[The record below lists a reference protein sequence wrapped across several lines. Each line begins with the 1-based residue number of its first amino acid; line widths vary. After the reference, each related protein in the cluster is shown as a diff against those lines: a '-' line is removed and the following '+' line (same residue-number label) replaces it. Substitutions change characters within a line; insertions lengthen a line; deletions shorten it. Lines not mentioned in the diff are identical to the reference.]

1 MELQTIPIETSWL
14 YQINFETMATPRIGR
29 FHGSQ
34 SNSVLQITDEIL
46 IASRQKWKTFERE
59 SHHSS

>member
-1 MELQTIPIETSWL
+1 MELQTTPIETPWL
-14 YQINFETMATPRIGR
+14 DQINFETLSTSGIGR
-29 FHGSQ
+29 IQSSQ
-34 SNSVLQITDEIL
+34 SYSVLQITDEIL